1 MNTKKNFGKTPLNP
15 ILMSSINESILFLNS
30 LTTNNH
36 KPIFYHRVHTTSIG
50 KSALIDC
57 YEIFK
62 NDGKKE
68 ILFIVTYANEI
79 SEEIPEGYLVNTQ
92 IINPTLYKG
101 FNICKTIGVNYKLRK
116 FPDDLI

>member
-1 MNTKKNFGKTPLNP
+1 MNTDAKITVIPKLP
-15 ILMSSINESILFLNS
+15 S
-30 LTTNNH
+30 LAELAASTE
-36 KPIFYHRVHTTSIG
+36 
-50 KSALIDC
+50 A
-57 YEIFK
+57 EIFK